1 MSVSM
6 AATSSSSTSLP
17 LRRNLLHFH
26 SDFRSLSPTSKPIKA
41 LKLKTQFPHAPASS
55 FLFRSLLIRASAYT
69 QQQEGFGHPI
79 EQEYDDQIQT
89 ERRLYVG
96 NLPYSMTS
104 AELGEIFGEAGV
116 VKSAMIVYD
125 RVTDRSRGF
134 AFVKMGSV
142 EEAKEAIRMY
152 DGSKTPEI
160 EHPESG
166 SASLQIGGRT
176 VKVNF
181 PEVPRGGEREV
192 MEPRIRTSV
201 QGFVDS
207 PHKLYAGNLSWN
219 ITSQGLREVF
229 EGYPGLL
236 SAKVIYDRDSA
247 RSRGYGFVTF
257 SSAEEMESALN
268 AMNGME
274 LEGRPL
280 RLNHAEERA
289 PIPPRQARNSENSFG
304 GSEMISSFSN

>member
-26 SDFRSLSPTSKPIKA
+26 SDFHSLSPTPKPIKA

-55 FLFRSLLIRASAYT
+55 LLFRSLLIRASAYT

-79 EQEYDDQIQT
+79 EQEYEDQIQT

-116 VKSAMIVYD
+116 VKSVTIVYD

-152 DGSKTPEI
+152 DGS
-160 EHPESG
+160 
-166 SASLQIGGRT
+166 QIGGRT

-192 MEPRIRTSV
+192 MEPRIRTSD

-207 PHKLYAGNLSWN
+207 PHKLYAGNLGWN
-219 ITSQGLREVF
+219 ITSQGLREAF

-257 SSAEEMESALN
+257 SSAEEVEYALN

-280 RLNHAEERA
+280 RLNQAEERA